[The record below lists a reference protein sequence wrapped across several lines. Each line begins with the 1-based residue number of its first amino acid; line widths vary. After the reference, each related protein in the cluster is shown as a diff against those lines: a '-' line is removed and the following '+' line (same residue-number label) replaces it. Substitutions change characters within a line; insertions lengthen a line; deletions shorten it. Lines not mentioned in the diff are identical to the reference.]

1 MPAKN
6 AARNEVEGGSN
17 TRTVKVQT
25 KNAARNNGAGFLL
38 GCFFSSNTRTVKVQ
52 MDVTYPQGKFKSPQ
66 GKIKI

>member
-25 KNAARNNGAGFLL
+25 KNAARNNGAG
-38 GCFFSSNTRTVKVQ
+38 GSNTRTVKVQ